1 MTEDGLRFRP
11 TDAELLKMLRQFTD
25 GEYTGGLVERRDLYA
40 HEEPWEICTGRGTAA
55 AEDNTWYFFTEL
67 KRKPANKR
75 PGKRFIRSVGKGTW
89 HGTSKVETIF
99 NPERKQS
106 LLGFKRNFTYWGDD
120 EERKGEFVMNEFSL
134 PEGTAKSDRKDFVV
148 CRLKRKKRGPI
159 HNDNDVAAEDAPRM
173 MLLSQEQENNNDDAA
188 EDAPRMML
196 LSREEEEGN
205 NNNNNTND
213 EDVSFSYDELFGGM
227 EVEDMTAAPGP
238 ALLQQDAGSN
248 ETYPYA
254 CTTNTAAA
262 VADPLISGVS
272 GDTTWTLEM
281 VEDFLLKDGDDD
293 VGGRE
298 AAASAAV
305 AIQEDNKADD
315 EWILSMLDDFEVQHG
330 GSGSEHNSFDE
341 FPGGGSVASPGHMS
355 FGHNFDEM
363 FL

>member
-25 GEYTGGLVERRDLYA
+25 GDYTGGLVERRDLYA
-40 HEEPWEICTGRGTAA
+40 DEEPWEICTGRGTVA

-67 KRKPANKR
+67 KRKAASKGR

-106 LLGFKRNFTYWGDD
+106 LLGFKRNFTYWGGDD

-134 PEGTAKSDRKDFVV
+134 PEGTAKSDRKDFVI
-148 CRLKRKKRGPI
+148 CRLKRKKRGPV
-159 HNDNDVAAEDAPRM
+159 HHDNDDAAEDAPRM
-173 MLLSQEQENNNDDAA
+173 ILLSQEQENNNDDAA

-196 LSREEEEGN
+196 LSHDEEEGN
-205 NNNNNTND
+205 NNNNNKD
-213 EDVSFSYDELFGGM
+213 EDVSFSYDELFGGI
-227 EVEDMTAAPGP
+227 EVEDMTAAPGPGP

-254 CTTNTAAA
+254 CTTNNTAAV
-262 VADPLISGVS
+262 VAAPLSGVS

-281 VEDFLLKDGDDD
+281 VEDFLLKDDDD
-293 VGGRE
+293 IVGGGD
-298 AAASAAV
+298 AAASAA
-305 AIQEDNKADD
+305 AIQEDNKAYD
-315 EWILSMLDDFEVQHG
+315 EWVSSMLDDFEVQHG
-330 GSGSEHNSFDE
+330 GSGGEHNSFE
-341 FPGGGSVASPGHMS
+341 FPAGGGSVAHPAI
-355 FGHNFDEM
+355 
-363 FL
+363 